1 MLLPSQIEA
10 KPPDDR
16 FAFLHID
23 LNSFFASVEQQL
35 HPEYR
40 GKPTAVVGTMA
51 DTGTIIAASYE
62 CKALGVKTL
71 TKVGEA
77 RARIPDI
84 IFVNGSHSVYAKYSH
99 DIAAAIERVC
109 PVAHTPSIDE
119 MVCQLMGREG
129 EPPRARQIALA
140 IKQAIRDDVGETL
153 RCSIGMAPNRYL
165 AKIASDMQKPDGLI
179 GLLPS
184 QLPRAIA
191 HLELRDLP
199 GVGARTEERLHKKG
213 IRSMPDLLALDR
225 PAMHKLW
232 DSVWGDRLYHWLRG
246 HATGDDGAPVPNETQ
261 KSLGHSHV
269 LGPTHRSAEGAWAVA
284 HKLLHKAAMRLRM
297 EHFHAGTIAVTIKYS
312 LTREQANSIHLSS
325 RPEHTTQNLSSR
337 PEYAAQNLSSPPEYA
352 AQHPSSRPERAN
364 QNLLSRPE
372 HGAQNLSSRPERGA
386 QHLSSRPERGARS
399 GETPV
404 FAPANRKAKV
414 KKHTSGITETAWS
427 MEARFRPCQDT
438 LSLLEILRGVWSQQ
452 PSGPEHTRPF
462 FVGITMRNLIP
473 ESELPQTLF
482 DEPGHRKELA
492 ETMDKLN
499 LRFGHTAVHFAG
511 MLPARDSAPTRIAFT
526 QIPVQYGVEY
536 M

>member
-1 MLLPSQIEA
+1 MLNTPQNGSTPGSGSDSSPASSGE
-10 KPPDDR
+10 DR
-16 FAFLHID
+16 FGFLHID

-35 HPEYR
+35 HPEFR

-77 RARIPDI
+77 RAKIPDI
-84 IFVNGSHSVYAKYSH
+84 ILVNGSHSVYAEFSH
-99 DIAAAIERVC
+99 KIAAAVERIC

-119 MVCQLMGREG
+119 MVCQLLGREQ
-129 EPPRARQIALA
+129 EPPRSRQIALA

-153 RCSIGMAPNRYL
+153 RCSVGMAPNRYL

-199 GVGARTEERLHKKG
+199 GVGARTEERLNKKG
-213 IRSMPDLLALDR
+213 IHTMPDLLALDR
-225 PAMHKLW
+225 PGMHKLW
-232 DSVWGDRLYHWLRG
+232 DSVWGDRLFHWLRG
-246 HATGDDGAPVPNETQ
+246 HATGDDGAPIPNETQ

-269 LGPTHRSAEGAWAVA
+269 LGPEHRSPEGAWAVA

-297 EHFHAGTIAVTIKYS
+297 EHFHAATMAVTIKYS
-312 LTREQANSIHLSS
+312 LNREQA
-325 RPEHTTQNLSSR
+325 
-337 PEYAAQNLSSPPEYA
+337 AAARAE
-352 AQHPSSRPERAN
+352 AQRA
-364 QNLLSRPE
+364 P
-372 HGAQNLSSRPERGA
+372 
-386 QHLSSRPERGARS
+386 
-399 GETPV
+399 T
-404 FAPANRKAKV
+404 KI
-414 KKHTSGITETAWS
+414 KKHTSGITQTAWS

-438 LSLLEILRGVWSQQ
+438 LSLLEILRGVWAQR
-452 PSGPEHTRPF
+452 PSGPEHGKPF
-462 FVGITMRNLIP
+462 FVGVTMRNLIP
-473 ESELPQTLF
+473 ETELPQTLF
-482 DEPGHRKELA
+482 DEPGNRKELSQ
-492 ETMDKLN
+492 TMDKLN

-511 MLPARDSAPTRIAFT
+511 MLPARESAPTRIAFT

>member
-1 MLLPSQIEA
+1 MPAFIHPGA
-10 KPPDDR
+10 PADDR
-16 FAFLHID
+16 FGFLHID

-77 RARIPDI
+77 RANIPDI
-84 IFVNGSHSVYAKYSH
+84 ILVNGSHSTYAKYSH
-99 DIAAAIERVC
+99 DIAAAVERVC

-119 MVCQLMGREG
+119 MVCQLIGREQ
-129 EPPRARQIALA
+129 EPPRARDIALA
-140 IKQAIRDDVGETL
+140 IKQAIRTDVGETL

-199 GVGARTEERLHKKG
+199 GVGARTEARLNAKN
-213 IRSMPDLLALDR
+213 IRTMPDLLALDR
-225 PAMHKLW
+225 QGMHALW
-232 DSVWGDRLYHWLRG
+232 DSVWGDRLFHWLRG
-246 HATGDDGAPVPNETQ
+246 HATGDDGAPIPSETQ

-269 LGPTHRSAEGAWAVA
+269 LGPEHRNQEGAWAVA

-297 EHFHAGTIAVTIKYS
+297 EHFHAATMAVTIKFS
-312 LTREQANSIHLSS
+312 
-325 RPEHTTQNLSSR
+325 
-337 PEYAAQNLSSPPEYA
+337 
-352 AQHPSSRPERAN
+352 
-364 QNLLSRPE
+364 LSRDQ
-372 HGAQNLSSRPERGA
+372 AQAARA
-386 QHLSSRPERGARS
+386 QAG
-399 GETPV
+399 
-404 FAPANRKAKV
+404 KV
-414 KKHTSGITETAWS
+414 KKHTSGITQTAWG
-427 MEARFRPCQDT
+427 MEARFRPAQDT
-438 LSLLEILRGVWSQQ
+438 LTLLEVLRSVWAKR
-452 PSGPEHTRPF
+452 PNGPEHQKPF
-462 FVGITMRNLIP
+462 FVGVTMRNLLND
-473 ESELPQTLF
+473 SEVPQTLF
-482 DEPGHRKELA
+482 EEPGHRNQLA
-492 ETMDKLN
+492 ATMDKLN
-499 LRFGHTAVHFAG
+499 LKFGHTTVHFAG